1 MNASRRRA
9 IGWVGVLTAVVVALS
24 VALLGERDAPNN
36 AERAFAVANQLAC
49 PVCDGQSVAESDSPA
64 AQAIRADIKTRIDQG
79 QTDQQIT
86 DALIASYKESISLK
100 PRATG
105 LVGLV
110 WITPVVALVT
120 AVAGLVVVFRRWHR
134 ADVEAATD
142 ADRIL
147 VERARSK
154 YAKAHP

>member
-1 MNASRRRA
+1 MTGKRRA

-24 VALLGERDAPNN
+24 IALLGERDAPNN

-49 PVCDGQSVAESDSPA
+49 PVCDGQSVAESDSVT
-64 AQAIRADIKTRIDQG
+64 AQAIRAEIKRRIDQG
-79 QTDQQIT
+79 QTDDQIT
-86 DALIASYKESISLK
+86 DALIGSYSESISLE

-120 AVAGLVVVFRRWHR
+120 AIAGLVVVFRRWHR

-142 ADRIL
+142 ADRVL
-147 VERARSK
+147 VERARAEFS
-154 YAKAHP
+154 AKATP